1 MGKILL
7 QFKLLIVFI
16 VLIFIS
22 CTPEQKAEFEK
33 RLEEKH
39 KKCPYKVD
47 EFEYNGHEYIYFSNV
62 FSSTPV
68 GTFVHNPDCKKC
80 KDIRSKEISEE
91 ENKKEDSDIFNY
103 YGGW

>member
-16 VLIFIS
+16 VLTFIS

-33 RLEEKH
+33 RIEEH
-39 KKCPYKVD
+39 KKCPYKVH
-47 EFEYNGHEYIYFSNV
+47 EFEYNGHEYIYFLDMNASN
-62 FSSTPV
+62 SKPV

-80 KDIRSKEISEE
+80 KDIRNKENKEE
-91 ENKKEDSDIFNY
+91 ENNDIFNY
-103 YGGW
+103 YGG